1 MIDFSNIETYWP
13 MTSSAFGLFIT
24 QGGLKP
30 IFTSLNHM
38 WYSKYGYLTER
49 KAKLKEI
56 ENEYIYEIEKRK
68 LENQEKFK
76 NEIDYEFS
84 KIPQTSLKEPVE
96 YILYP
101 AINES
106 EQYLS
111 NETLRN
117 MFARTIASTF
127 NQDKEKD
134 LHSAFVQII
143 KQMTPLDAQ
152 NLLLMNQEGN
162 NLIANLQ
169 IEVHYSKEN
178 LSGTVNKA
186 NNIYLSKLDY
196 SPDIIASS
204 IDNLTRLGLIKVDY
218 LHYPLD
224 SNYESIKQTT
234 IYKSLESEI
243 NTLNLF
249 KSSNTK
255 YDIKIEKGKVSLTD
269 FGKKFISVCLE

>member
-13 MTSSAFGLFIT
+13 AASGALSVFIT

-30 IFTSLNHM
+30 IFTSLNYK
-38 WYSKYGYLTER
+38 WYAKYGYKFEQE
-49 KAKLKEI
+49 AKLKEI
-56 ENEYIYEIEKRK
+56 NNEYIYEVKRK
-68 LENQEKFK
+68 ELENIQNFK
-76 NEIDYEFS
+76 NDIDTELA
-84 KIPQTSLKEPVE
+84 KIPSEKVVTPTEYVLNPALSEAEHFITDDSLRK
-96 YILYP
+96 
-101 AINES
+101 
-106 EQYLS
+106 
-111 NETLRN
+111 
-117 MFARTIASTF
+117 MFAKLIASSF
-127 NQDKEKD
+127 HYDKQKL

-169 IEVHYSKEN
+169 MEVHCSKEN
-178 LSGTVNKA
+178 FSGTVNKA

-218 LHYPLD
+218 LHYPLN

-243 NTLNLF
+243 NTRNLF

-255 YDIKIEKGKVSLTD
+255 YDIKIEKGKISLTD
-269 FGKKFISVCLE
+269 FGKKF